1 MKTTKTSKNV
11 SKKSTKVA
19 AKEVASFDRFHCRVG
34 TGSAKINAVLSAKPL
49 DRDDIMAKT
58 KLPSYQ
64 VGNHLRTLL
73 KKKFIRKTE
82 EGFVVRKS
90 K

>member
-1 MKTTKTSKNV
+1 MKTSKNV

-19 AKEVASFDRFHCRVG
+19 AKEVGGFDRFHCRVG
-34 TGSAKINAVLSAKPL
+34 TESAKINSILSTKPL

-58 KLPSYQ
+58 KLSSVR
-64 VGNHLRTLL
+64 VGNHLRALI
-73 KKKFIRKTE
+73 KNNFIRKTDD
-82 EGFVVRKS
+82 GFVVRTKKS